1 MPKLTSP
8 TKCWLVRRV
17 RMVSWTWQ
25 RPPTAKP
32 ARTSDSVRFAPD
44 SSGRERRKSEAVN
57 QTEFNPSS
65 AMALDAETR
74 AEGSADGAVG
84 VATDDYLPRKSATRK
99 AEALLVRMLTL
110 LGDGFLAALRKILW
124 PGKRP
129 QSADRV
135 CVYRIGNVGDAVC
148 ALPAIHAVRQ
158 AYPQAHLTLVTS
170 PGRRDLPSAFDL
182 LNGADWLDEI
192 YIYYA
197 EDVAGI
203 MARLRLVRELRS
215 RMFDVWFE
223 IPQDVGFITA
233 LRNMVVARAA
243 GPRWGYG
250 WRVCTVRFARQ
261 AQSESAEAPNE
272 VERLAAIVKAAG
284 LAVSPSFPLPL
295 NGEHRRRVDEVL
307 SAGGLDG
314 RPLVAIA
321 PGAKRPTNRWP
332 AERFAEVARHL
343 AQRGYSIAVLGGASD
358 HEVCNQIAEA
368 GNSRT
373 LSLAGRT
380 SLLESCEVLRR
391 CQLLICNDS
400 GVQHLAAA
408 VGVPCVSLFSF
419 REIRGKWRP
428 YGSRHVVLQKWV
440 ECHSC
445 LLEVCPYDN
454 RCIKKIQVSGVLS
467 SADRLLGPATD

>member
-1 MPKLTSP
+1 
-8 TKCWLVRRV
+8 
-17 RMVSWTWQ
+17 
-25 RPPTAKP
+25 
-32 ARTSDSVRFAPD
+32 
-44 SSGRERRKSEAVN
+44 
-57 QTEFNPSS
+57 
-65 AMALDAETR
+65 MALDPETR
-74 AEGSADGAVG
+74 AHASADGAVQG
-84 VATDDYLPRKSATRK
+84 AIDGCTPRMTATRK
-99 AEALLVRMLTL
+99 VQALCARLLFF

-124 PGKRP
+124 PGRRP
-129 QSADRV
+129 QSAERV

-148 ALPAIHAVRQ
+148 ALPAIYAVRQ
-158 AYPQAHLTLVTS
+158 AYPRAHLTLVTS

-197 EDVAGI
+197 EDVAGV
-203 MARLRLVRELRS
+203 MARLRLVRELR
-215 RMFDVWFE
+215 RRKFDVWFD
-223 IPQDVGFITA
+223 IPQNVGFITA
-233 LRNMVVARAA
+233 LRNMLVARIAD
-243 GPRWGYG
+243 PRWGYG
-250 WRVCTVRFARQ
+250 WRVGAIRVAAQ

-284 LAVSPSFPLPL
+284 LTVSPSFALPL
-295 NGEHRRRVDEVL
+295 NSEHRRRVDEL
-307 SAGGLDG
+307 LAAGGLDG

-321 PGAKRPTNRWP
+321 PGAKRLPNRWP

-358 HEVCNQIAEA
+358 REVCNQIAEA

-391 CQLLICNDS
+391 CRLLICNDS
-400 GVQHLAAA
+400 GVQHLAGA
-408 VGVPCVSLFSF
+408 VGTPCVSLFSF

-428 YGSRHVVLQKWV
+428 YGSQHVVLQKWV

-454 RCIKKIQVSGVLS
+454 RCVKKIQVSEVIG
-467 SADRLLGPATD
+467 SAERMLGPAGQ